1 MAAELILV
9 QAVITI
15 PSATLA
21 AILASAPALVQ
32 LAIAEALPLVA
43 LVANSNPQLVNTQV
57 IPQLLELQLSIS
69 RQSISFLLVI
79 VQSQKKSEDL
89 FVAWAILLLV
99 LLFLTRK
106 L

>member
-1 MAAELILV
+1 M
-9 QAVITI
+9 
-15 PSATLA
+15 
-21 AILASAPALVQ
+21 
-32 LAIAEALPLVA
+32 VA

-89 FVAWAILLLV
+89 FMAWAILLLV
-99 LLFLTRK
+99 LIFLTRK